1 MTGKPRMD
9 FGYNP
14 PTGERGLE
22 TIRPR
27 DYLADLHRSLDV
39 ASQGFSSLWIS
50 DHINYGSEFR
60 MECWTLLTWIAA
72 RYPGPKLGTI
82 VMSNS
87 FRSPSMMA
95 KMGATLQH
103 LSSGRFILGYGAGW
117 HEGEYRAFG
126 FDYPSPGV
134 RIDML
139 EEGVRVIRRL
149 WNDAP
154 AYFDGRYY
162 RVEDAHCEPLPEPKP
177 PIMIGGAGERKTL
190 RVVARHAD
198 WWNDLARPA
207 EETRRKLDVLRGH
220 CEAEGRDY
228 DAIRKTF
235 TSRIFVDRDRAKARR
250 AAGDWLASDQ
260 PPIVGDPQEVTD
272 RLYEWAEMG
281 FDLCIA
287 VFPNFQEL
295 DDMKL
300 FVDEVMPNFAQGE
313 RIAPHA
319 H

>member
-1 MTGKPRMD
+1 MTDKPRMD

-27 DYLADLHRSLDV
+27 DYLPDLHRSLDV

-139 EEGVRVIRRL
+139 EEGVQVIRRL

-154 AYFDGRYY
+154 ANFDGRFY
-162 RVEDAHCEPLPEPKP
+162 RVEDAHCEPLPDPPP

-207 EETRRKLDVLRGH
+207 GRDPPQARRPEAALRGGGPGLRLH
-220 CEAEGRDY
+220 PQDLHDPHIHRPRPREGPPRRRGLARQRPAAHRRRPAGGHGPALRVGRDGLRPVHIRVPQLPDPGRHEAVRGRG
-228 DAIRKTF
+228 DAQLR
-235 TSRIFVDRDRAKARR
+235 V
-250 AAGDWLASDQ
+250 
-260 PPIVGDPQEVTD
+260 
-272 RLYEWAEMG
+272 
-281 FDLCIA
+281 
-287 VFPNFQEL
+287 
-295 DDMKL
+295 
-300 FVDEVMPNFAQGE
+300 VMAM
-313 RIAPHA
+313 A
-319 H
+319 